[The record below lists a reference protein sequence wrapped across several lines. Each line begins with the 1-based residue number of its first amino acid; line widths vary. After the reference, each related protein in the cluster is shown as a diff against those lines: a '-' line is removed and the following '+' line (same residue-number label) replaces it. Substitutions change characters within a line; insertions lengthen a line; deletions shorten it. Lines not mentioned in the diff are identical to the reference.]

1 MHMTASSSAEPSST
15 DLRDA
20 INKDILKRWD
30 RLSATD
36 VAAMTSVDELI
47 RKVGSKYGQDRTN
60 ARIDVG
66 ALLKG
71 RTL

>member
-1 MHMTASSSAEPSST
+1 MTASSTAEPSST
-15 DLRDA
+15 ELRDA
-20 INKDILKRWD
+20 INSEILKRWD

-36 VAAMTSVDELI
+36 VAAMTSVDDLI
-47 RKVGSKYGQDRTN
+47 RKVGSKYGQDRMN

-71 RTL
+71 RTF